1 MSVYDK
7 YEVVVGLEVHA
18 QLLTKSK
25 AYSAD
30 ANQYGEEPNT
40 LVSPVT
46 LGLPGALP
54 VMNKKSVELAIRMG
68 FATSCSIRTF
78 NAFSRKNYF
87 YADLPKGYQITQFD
101 TPICNDGFIEI
112 QVQGVKKKIEIERI
126 HLEEDAGKSIHD
138 IDPFHTLV
146 DLNRAGV
153 PLIEIVSR
161 PDIRSS
167 DEAHA
172 YLTEIRKLV
181 RYLDVCDGNM
191 EEGSLRC
198 DANISVRLKGA
209 SAFGQRVEVKNMNS
223 IRNVKKAIEHEF
235 IRQIDV
241 IEAGGKI
248 FQETRNF
255 DAVTGTTSSMRTKEL
270 AHDYRYFPEPDLLPV
285 VLTESYLQE
294 VKSQMP
300 ALPSELK
307 LKFQTEWNL
316 SEYDATL
323 LTEDKKLAEYML
335 ALTDASSDPKASA
348 NWLLGPVKA
357 WMNEYALEM
366 NDFPIPVTRMSELI
380 QIIKEGST
388 NFSVASTKIFP
399 EMLQNIELH
408 PLEIAKNLNLIQNR
422 DEDSIK
428 TWIEEVLQMY
438 PGKVENCISLDTIV
452 RVKNL
457 TLVCISLS
465 IQSLENW
472 LSRFVLSGIY
482 SVVDRQCNCRVV
494 GICFFM

>member
-438 PGKVENCISLDTIV
+438 PGKVEEY
-452 RVKNL
+452 KNGKKGIL
-457 TLVCISLS
+457 GL
-465 IQSLENW
+465 
-472 LSRFVLSGIY
+472 FVGEVMKKSGGKADPKITNQLLIEY
-482 SVVDRQCNCRVV
+482 LK
-494 GICFFM
+494 